1 MYETLVDES
10 VETRFDVRVNAP
22 KTLQLTT
29 KALSMT

>member
-10 VETRFDVRVNAP
+10 VETKFDVRVKAP

>member
-10 VETRFDVRVNAP
+10 IETRFDVRVKAP

-29 KALSMT
+29 KALSIT